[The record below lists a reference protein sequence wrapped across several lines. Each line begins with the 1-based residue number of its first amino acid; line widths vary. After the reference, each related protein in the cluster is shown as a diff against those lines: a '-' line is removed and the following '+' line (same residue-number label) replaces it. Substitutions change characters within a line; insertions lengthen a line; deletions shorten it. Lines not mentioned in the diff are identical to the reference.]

1 MDHRRRDL
9 VFTLLILAAAAAL
22 SAGLSRAQSAAPTAG
37 TLAAFEGHYRYRD
50 DGTLYM
56 VRDGDRL
63 FAIIGDGK
71 YLLRRKGDDVFTN
84 GSGDAIPF
92 VRDAAGLVTAFVERG
107 DTFARLSAT
116 VPDTVRGLLKPRPVA
131 AGAAAARYR
140 YQQPSQLDDG
150 LASGPAGAD
159 TLSVTAAE
167 QLVNGVLDGTYAD
180 VHGIAVY
187 HRGALRLEE
196 YFYGFDANR
205 PHQMRSLTKSVIAL
219 LAGIAADRHALDPRA
234 PIVPQLGY
242 DGLANPDAR
251 KARITTLDLLSHRS
265 GLACND
271 YDGASPGNEVKL
283 YEAPDWVKA
292 FLDLPMAAD
301 PNTVAHYCSG
311 GMFTTGRVIERATKM
326 PLAAFAQE
334 TLFAPL
340 GIEARHWKWPFVLER
355 GNRNEFGQIYLRLR
369 DMVKLG
375 RLIAQRGVWQGRQIV
390 SAAWIDAA
398 VGKQSRIDED
408 DYGLGIWHRW
418 YRVESPAGVRRV
430 DTIMLS
436 GNGGQ
441 KVYIVPSLD
450 LVVAFTGG
458 AYNAESPVNTMMARV
473 LLPALL
479 P

>member
-1 MDHRRRDL
+1 M
-9 VFTLLILAAAAAL
+9 AY
-22 SAGLSRAQSAAPTAG
+22 S
-37 TLAAFEGHYRYRD
+37 
-50 DGTLYM
+50 DGAY
-56 VRDGDRL
+56 
-63 FAIIGDGK
+63 
-71 YLLRRKGDDVFTN
+71 
-84 GSGDAIPF
+84 P
-92 VRDAAGLVTAFVERG
+92 
-107 DTFARLSAT
+107 
-116 VPDTVRGLLKPRPVA
+116 
-131 AGAAAARYR
+131 
-140 YQQPSQLDDG
+140 
-150 LASGPAGAD
+150 
-159 TLSVTAAE
+159 
-167 QLVNGVLDGTYAD
+167 D

-196 YFYGFDANR
+196 YFYGFDAGR

-219 LAGIAADRHALDPRA
+219 LAGIAADRNVLDPRA

-242 DGLANPDAR
+242 DALANPDAR

-301 PNTVAHYCSG
+301 PNTAAHYCSG

-326 PLAAFAQE
+326 PLPAFAQE

-340 GIEARHWKWPFVLER
+340 GIERRDWKWPFVLER

-390 SAAWIDAA
+390 SVAWIDAA

-418 YRVESPAGVRRV
+418 YRVETPAGARRV

-450 LVVAFTGG
+450 LVAAFTGG